1 VRTGRRGP
9 AGPTRGLPASV
20 TRTAPALAAVA
31 LAELAAPIPLRGQDE
46 MFGTGAGAQDFPTL
60 EEGLRAFTDVPQ
72 IAQLAL
78 GIAVALALAAL
89 LAFHPKRRGRVRDE
103 ADLSYPNTILLFAV
117 VGAIVAQIVK
127 VSPAMALVVFG
138 IGGLIRFRTR
148 IGAPDD
154 TGHAI
159 LATLVGI
166 AAGMGMFLLAV
177 LGTAVGWGLM
187 FATEGGRSY
196 RLRVRDLK
204 RKVAFET
211 RDAIRALLADAGW
224 KILGEAHRPDRG
236 KLDFYV
242 RHPAETGPETMR
254 DKLDEALPESGGR
267 LRLEEI

>member
-1 VRTGRRGP
+1 
-9 AGPTRGLPASV
+9 
-20 TRTAPALAAVA
+20 
-31 LAELAAPIPLRGQDE
+31 

-60 EEGLRAFTDVPQ
+60 EEGLRAFTDAAQ

-166 AAGMGMFLLAV
+166 AAGMGMFLLV
-177 LGTAVGWGLM
+177 FGSSPYW
-187 FATEGGRSY
+187 
-196 RLRVRDLK
+196 
-204 RKVAFET
+204 
-211 RDAIRALLADAGW
+211 
-224 KILGEAHRPDRG
+224 
-236 KLDFYV
+236 
-242 RHPAETGPETMR
+242 
-254 DKLDEALPESGGR
+254 
-267 LRLEEI
+267 

>member
-1 VRTGRRGP
+1 
-9 AGPTRGLPASV
+9 
-20 TRTAPALAAVA
+20 
-31 LAELAAPIPLRGQDE
+31 

-60 EEGLRAFTDVPQ
+60 EEGLRAFTDAAQ

-177 LGTAVGWGLM
+177 LGTAVGWGLT

-204 RKVAFET
+204 PKSTFKTRGAF
-211 RDAIRALLADAGW
+211 RAALADDGW
-224 KILGEAHRPDRG
+224 TILGEAHRPDRG

-242 RHPAETGPETMR
+242 RRPGEAGPEAVR
-254 DKLDEALPESGGR
+254 DKLDDALPESGGR
-267 LRLEEI
+267 IRLEEI